1 MANHLT
7 NRLSVFKSLWFTIFN
22 FSNRRECLPFIVP
35 KLVLG
40 FPEILSQMIFIIPLT
55 IIMIRNESARIRAQN
70 YKIKN
75 ISALCAT
82 SSSLL
87 NCNKL
92 SFHFSLIMNCI
103 NYKTWL
109 TWQNCLISSI
119 YLDTRCNHYDSYLR
133 QSCN

>member
-40 FPEILSQMIFIIPLT
+40 FPAILSQMIFIIPLT
-55 IIMIRNESARIRAQN
+55 IIMIRNESARIRAQH
-70 YKIKN
+70 YEIKN
-75 ISALCAT
+75 ILALYAT
-82 SSSLL
+82 SSSL

-92 SFHFSLIMNCI
+92 SFHF
-103 NYKTWL
+103 
-109 TWQNCLISSI
+109 
-119 YLDTRCNHYDSYLR
+119 H
-133 QSCN
+133 

>member
-7 NRLSVFKSLWFTIFN
+7 NRLSVFKSLCFTIFTV
-22 FSNRRECLPFIVP
+22 SNRRECLPFIVP
-35 KLVLG
+35 KLVVG
-40 FPEILSQMIFIIPLT
+40 FPAILSLMIFIIPLT
-55 IIMIRNESARIRAQN
+55 IIMIRNESARIWAQN
-70 YKIKN
+70 YEIKN
-75 ISALCAT
+75 ISAT
-82 SSSLL
+82 SSSFL
-87 NCNKL
+87 NYNKL

-109 TWQNCLISSI
+109 TLQNCLINSI